1 MWLFFFIQPLL
12 VTSTQILVFNFKI
25 KNFPLLVFGYDL
37 YIQLAYQ
44 PCGKLSCID
53 QLANY

>member
-12 VTSTQILVFNFKI
+12 VTSTQILVFDFKI

-37 YIQLAYQ
+37 HIQLAYQ
-44 PCGKLSCID
+44 PRGKLSCID